1 MNKYIQGGIKALG
14 DMVKG
19 RRVVHTTPTG
29 HKVTDN
35 FPHTGIVPR
44 IIAARRARQIKDLS
58 LFYIRRARL
67 IKDLPLFCILE
78 D

>member
-1 MNKYIQGGIKALG
+1 MNKYIQGGIKAFR

-35 FPHTGIVPR
+35 FPHTGIVPSILATR
-44 IIAARRARQIKDLS
+44 RARRAS
-58 LFYIRRARL
+58 
-67 IKDLPLFCILE
+67 PLTRGQSR
-78 D
+78 